1 MTESK
6 HKRAVRKHKKATR
19 KLRRVVR
26 KHTSEMNVSREVK
39 RQFFNQ

>member
-1 MTESK
+1 VTESK

-19 KLRRVVR
+19 KLRRAVR
-26 KHTSEMNVSREVK
+26 KYTSEINVSREVK